1 MVQVHNLALGAAVT
15 RSTGSDGSSL
25 GLLSYLTDGIVGS
38 CNSQTYGDTCR
49 GKSSGTYMTLDE
61 QYSDTWYR

>member
-15 RSTGSDGSSL
+15 RSTGSDGSTL
-25 GLLSYLTDGIVGS
+25 GYLSYLTDGIVGN
-38 CNSQTYGDTCR
+38 CNSRTWGETCYDI
-49 GKSSGTYMTLDE
+49 SPGTYMTLDE